1 MKYIKIIFLAMV
13 AAVLTTACSDDDL
26 SNTSI
31 FNDATEE
38 EQTEF
43 DKWIYENYTKP
54 YNIDL
59 VYRYQDYETNNQ
71 YNVVPADVDK
81 VKALTIIMKHIW
93 VEAYNEVA
101 GEDFLKQ
108 YCFRK
113 FQFIGS
119 PEYNENG
126 SIVLGTAEGGLKVTL
141 FVVNWLNPNN
151 IFIDSE
157 SPFPTTSNDPLD
169 LNFWYFHTMHH
180 EFCHILTQHK
190 NYSTDFQTISAGK
203 YHSSDWIN
211 VEDKDAPLEGFVT
224 GYASG
229 EYNEDFAEIYSTYVT
244 KTDEA
249 WQKILDAGVDKTTN
263 DTSGRDA
270 ILAKLDIIK
279 SYFQDSWGIDLDE
292 LRSVVLRRS
301 AEVKDLDLKNLK

>member
-1 MKYIKIIFLAMV
+1 MV

-101 GEDFLKQ
+101 GEDFLKP

-141 FVVNWLNPNN
+141 FVVNWLDPNN

-157 SPFPTTSNDPLD
+157 SPFPTTSDDPLD

>member
-141 FVVNWLNPNN
+141 FVVNWLNPDN

-169 LNFWYFHTMHH
+169 LNFCTSTQ
-180 EFCHILTQHK
+180 CTTSSATSSRSTRTTAPTSRPSLPANTTAATGLTWKTRTHPSRASSQDMPAA
-190 NYSTDFQTISAGK
+190 NTTRTLPRYTLPMSPRPTRLGRRYSMQEWTKQPTTPADATPYWQSSTSSRAISRIHGA
-203 YHSSDWIN
+203 
-211 VEDKDAPLEGFVT
+211 
-224 GYASG
+224 
-229 EYNEDFAEIYSTYVT
+229 
-244 KTDEA
+244 
-249 WQKILDAGVDKTTN
+249 
-263 DTSGRDA
+263 
-270 ILAKLDIIK
+270 
-279 SYFQDSWGIDLDE
+279 
-292 LRSVVLRRS
+292 
-301 AEVKDLDLKNLK
+301 